1 MDNEKIVYLDFR
13 TFIRHRPGMFIGK
26 RGPGSDEYDGLYFLL
41 KEIIDNAIE
50 EYQNCIGKKI
60 EIAINERGEV
70 CVRDHG
76 HGIPVN
82 EVIKV
87 STFDSRKG
95 LCDYPSKKIYHP
107 IRFIRGMGLKMVNVL
122 SSQMEII
129 SHSSNQTI
137 KANFERGVLL
147 TEQKDCSVD
156 GGEGT
161 LVKFIPDSEIFGEF
175 SFKQEIVKQ
184 IIKEYTY
191 FNVGL
196 EIIYNGEKYVSNE
209 GVKDLLKSKLQ
220 YDSEYP
226 IIHLKGENIEI
237 AFTHTKEDSEEIY
250 TYVNGHFTKI
260 GGTHLTAFYEHL
272 YRIINLLSHKNF
284 SKEYFYKNIK
294 AVVSIRILE
303 PIFSDAM
310 KWNLASTHMAENSQ
324 LTIDEFIENFL
335 KKELSLFYKKNPDVI
350 NKLVKLI

>member
-1 MDNEKIVYLDFR
+1 MDNEKIIYMDCR
-13 TFIRHRPGMFIGK
+13 TYVRRRPVIFIGK
-26 RGPGSDEYDGLYFLL
+26 PGSGSDEYDGLYYLL

-50 EYQNCIGKKI
+50 EYQICIGKKI
-60 EIAINERGEV
+60 EINISDRGEV
-70 CVRDHG
+70 SVRDYG
-76 HGIPVN
+76 HGIPMH
-82 EVIKV
+82 EIIKV
-87 STFDSRKG
+87 ATFDSRKG
-95 LCDYPSKKIYHP
+95 LCDYPSKKSYHS
-107 IRFIRGMGLKMVNVL
+107 IRFFGGIGLKVVNVL

-129 SHSSNQTI
+129 SNCCNQTI

-147 TEQKDCSVD
+147 TEQKDCSID

-191 FNVGL
+191 LNAGL
-196 EIIYNGEKYVSNE
+196 EIVYNGEKYISCE
-209 GVKDLLKSKLQ
+209 GVKDLLKEKLN
-220 YDSEYP
+220 SNSVYP
-226 IIHLKGENIEI
+226 IIHLEGENIEI

-272 YRIINLLSHKNF
+272 YRIVNLLSNKNF
-284 SKEYFYKNIK
+284 SKDYFYQNIK
-294 AVVSIRILE
+294 AVVSIRILD
-303 PIFSDAM
+303 PIFSDSI
-310 KWNLASTHMAENSQ
+310 KWNLASTHIAEDSQ
-324 LTIDEFIENFL
+324 VTVDEFIENFL